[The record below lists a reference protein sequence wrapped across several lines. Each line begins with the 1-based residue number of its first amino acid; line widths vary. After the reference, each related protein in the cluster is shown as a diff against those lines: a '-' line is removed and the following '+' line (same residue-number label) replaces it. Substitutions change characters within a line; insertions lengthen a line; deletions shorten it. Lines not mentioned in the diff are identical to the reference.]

1 MNSLGINALWVLISA
16 FLVFVM
22 QAGFL
27 ALEAG
32 MTRNK
37 NNIDVAM
44 KNIVDFVISSVA
56 FWLIGFPIMFGL
68 TYFGRLSLFPDL
80 SANTDLLLLFIFQ
93 VMFCGTTITILSGA
107 IAERTRFDGYVIIT
121 ILISAIVYPIFG
133 QWVWALSPDNVAVG
147 WLAQLGFYDFAGS
160 TVVHSVGGWSA
171 LAIAIIVGSR
181 TGRFDENGKAVSIP
195 KSNLPFVILGVLL
208 LWFGWF
214 GFNGGSVF
222 AFNETTLLVIFNT
235 IMGGSFGG
243 VTGFILAIAL
253 KRRGDTDLILN
264 GVLAGLVG
272 ITAGATVLDGLGVA
286 ITSSI
291 AAIIYWLGTNLL
303 ERLQIDDAVGAI
315 PVHLGAGIWGTLA
328 VGLFGNLELIGSGL
342 SRPSQI
348 LVQLL
353 GIAICGAWTYT
364 TVYVVMS
371 LMNRVR
377 SLRVSPENEYIGLN
391 ISEHGARSD
400 MVDLLTAMQEQA
412 STRDLSIR
420 APVEPFTQLG
430 RVANYYNLV
439 IDSLEDAQRAILLTN
454 EDLENRVDEIS
465 RANKKISLANEQI
478 KSFANILSHDL
489 RTPITS
495 VRALVDEI
503 QYELTEIATV
513 INNSAEASADSKEAV
528 SEFIPESLGMIDA
541 AIEQMDRLTKQILI
555 VAKEESRP
563 YEPKNLNMQT
573 VLKRLIDAQTGVL
586 REKDIDVNL
595 KYVPDVFADDVMIQQ
610 VFTNL
615 LSNAIKYL
623 DQSRKGKITI
633 AGKETLAEVIF
644 SIEDNG
650 LGIPESQADRVFQLF
665 RRVGKHSQ
673 IEGNGF
679 GLFYI
684 RNMVQR
690 FDGDIWFESVEG
702 VGTTFYVSFP
712 KQMSPILEEYVERV

>member
-1 MNSLGINALWVLISA
+1 MNSLGINALWVLLSA
-16 FLVFVM
+16 LLVFVM

-107 IAERTRFDGYVIIT
+107 IAERTRFDGYVTIT

-243 VTGFILAIAL
+243 VAGFILAIAL

-286 ITSSI
+286 ITASI

-371 LMNRVR
+371 VMNRVR

-439 IDSLEDAQRAILLTN
+439 IDSLEDAQRSILLTN

-623 DQSRKGKITI
+623 DPSRKGKITI

>member
-243 VTGFILAIAL
+243 GTGFILAIAL

-272 ITAGATVLDGLGVA
+272 ITAGATVLDGFGIA
-286 ITSSI
+286 ITASVS
-291 AAIIYWLGTNLL
+291 AIVYWAGSLLL

-342 SRPSQI
+342 ARPNQI

-364 TVYVVMS
+364 TVYGVMS
-371 LMNRVR
+371 VMNRVL

-412 STRDLSIR
+412 TTRDLTLR

-439 IDSLEDAQRAILLTN
+439 IDSLEDAQAAILLTN
-454 EDLENRVDEIS
+454 EDLEHRVEEIS
-465 RANKKISLANEQI
+465 RANKKISLANEQV

-503 QYELTEIATV
+503 QYELTEISTV

-541 AIEQMDRLTKQILI
+541 AIEQMDKLTKQILI
-555 VAKEESRP
+555 VAREESRP
-563 YEPKNLNMQT
+563 YEPQHLNMQT
-573 VLKRLIDAQTGVL
+573 LIKRLIDAQTGIL
-586 REKDIDVNL
+586 RERDIEVNL
-595 KYVPDVFADDVMIQQ
+595 EYVPDVFADDVMIQQ

-623 DQSRKGKITI
+623 DPSRKGKITI
-633 AGKETLAEVIF
+633 AGKETLTETIF

-650 LGIPESQADRVFQLF
+650 LGIPESQSDRVFQLF
-665 RRVGKHSQ
+665 RRVGKHSK

-684 RNMVQR
+684 RSMIQR

-702 VGTTFYVSFP
+702 VGTTFYVSLP
-712 KQMSPILEEYVERV
+712 KQSSPVLEYVERV